1 MDNNEALALTH
12 VIVGKVILKEA
23 QQGNKVH
30 TIEQFTKVLVIVGAT
45 MESLNDLGYRL
56 VKQDGMV

>member
-23 QQGNKVH
+23 QQGNKVQS
-30 TIEQFTKVLVIVGAT
+30 IEQFTKVLVIVGVT
-45 MESLNDLGYRL
+45 MESLNELGYRL
-56 VKQDGMV
+56 VKNEA